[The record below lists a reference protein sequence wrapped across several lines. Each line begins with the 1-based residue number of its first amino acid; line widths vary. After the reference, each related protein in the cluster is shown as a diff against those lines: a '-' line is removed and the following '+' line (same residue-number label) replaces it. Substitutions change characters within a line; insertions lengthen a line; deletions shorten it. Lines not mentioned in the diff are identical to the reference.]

1 MVLNLVKM
9 LLCDF
14 GKSVKLRLID
24 LGQSQKWLTE
34 EVAKKTG
41 LYFDTYYLHKVLT
54 GKSENQKIVNA
65 IKEILSIEEDT

>member
-1 MVLNLVKM
+1 MKM

-14 GKSVKLRLID
+14 GKAVKLRLID
-24 LGQSQKWLTE
+24 IGQSQKWLTE

-41 LYFDTYYLHKVLT
+41 LFFDGYYLHRILT

-65 IKEILSIEEDT
+65 IKEILEMEEEN